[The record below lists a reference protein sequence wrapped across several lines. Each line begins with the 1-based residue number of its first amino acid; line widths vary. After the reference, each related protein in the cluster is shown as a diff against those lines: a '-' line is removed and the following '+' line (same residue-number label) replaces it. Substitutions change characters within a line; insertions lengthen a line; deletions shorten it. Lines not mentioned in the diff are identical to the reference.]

1 MPDSSGAPGPIEA
14 VHDRLRAVLATNRN
28 LRRAL
33 ADEHA
38 GPGEIAAA
46 WTTADETILQA
57 VTGEITDLRDSGGRP
72 RSRYQPSEA
81 RIDAAIDGLILTVN
95 AVRSMREGWIEGPD
109 SEWRPSRQARERLR
123 LIAVGVLRGDA
134 VWREKHPGEDWLA

>member
-14 VHDRLRAVLATNRN
+14 VHDRLRAVLSVNANV
-28 LRRAL
+28 RRDLQEKTEPAAAWASAWEVADETVMQAL
-33 ADEHA
+33 ADESFQLLD
-38 GPGEIAAA
+38 G
-46 WTTADETILQA
+46 D
-57 VTGEITDLRDSGGRP
+57 GRP
-72 RSRYQPSEA
+72 RSRYQPSET

-134 VWREKHPGEDWLA
+134 VWREKHLEEDWLA